1 MDSDLFGGS
10 DDSDDVDFDTH
21 IVSVSVSHE
30 TLWQL
35 NTVLESIEAPD
46 VIRAPLRREIHQYT
60 SYANY
65 TPTFTS
71 WIAATVMYFGTTGS
85 ATMLFSDNSAMS
97 YVNAARRFTIAYLY
111 GLKDAYEQD
120 STVGREQTESLE
132 QLLEMLN
139 ETPAMADALSR
150 MFTPDTDDSVGMF
163 DAHTIDAD
171 DNPFADERD
180 DNHIEDT
187 VADDGTRYRVAS
199 EQLDADPEYASVDPE
214 EMDAEYDEEDVDD
227 FIDSV
232 EEMMDDI
239 ESNLRDDA
247 GDATSESDAESESE
261 SDDDA

>member
-1 MDSDLFGGS
+1 MDTDLFGGS
-10 DDSDDVDFDTH
+10 DDSDDVDSDTH

-30 TLWQL
+30 TLCQL

-85 ATMLFSDNSAMS
+85 ATMLFSGDSAMS
-97 YVNAARRFTIAYLY
+97 YVNAARHFTIAYLH

-150 MFTPDTDDSVGMF
+150 MFTPDTDDSGGVF
-163 DAHTIDAD
+163 DADTIDAD
-171 DNPFADERD
+171 DNPFDDDRE

-187 VADDGTRYRVAS
+187 VEDDGTRYRVAS
-199 EQLDADPEYASVDPE
+199 EQLDADPEYASVAPE
-214 EMDAEYDEEDVDD
+214 EMDAEYEDDDVDD
-227 FIDSV
+227 FIETV

-239 ESNLRDDA
+239 KSNLRDDP
-247 GDATSESDAESESE
+247 GDAESESGTE